1 MCCINSCWLK
11 AADTAGGFVI
21 KDAQPTPL
29 NECKVCYLCVSAKT
43 FCVAGQFT
51 CTQMVLNVALKA
63 ASFDCT
69 REEGVGRLCKWL
81 QQPHLLRPHQSWGHS
96 HEQLQRPSLHNTS
109 EAYTIHVNVKSF
121 KWLKMQ
127 LY

>member
-1 MCCINSCWLK
+1 MQSLL
-11 AADTAGGFVI
+11 FVRVR
-21 KDAQPTPL
+21 KDL
-29 NECKVCYLCVSAKT
+29 LCGWA
-43 FCVAGQFT
+43 FT

-109 EAYTIHVNVKSF
+109 EAYTIHVNVKSCLVF
-121 KWLKMQ
+121 S
-127 LY
+127 